1 MLKHIVFLKFKPGT
15 SDADIKE
22 IEKGLAG
29 LPARIPEIKRY
40 EFGRDILRS
49 DRSYDFALVSEF
61 EDQDAMKRRLWVS
74 HDLALL
80 ILPNGACR
88 GIVFPVIQ
96 LLIVII

>member
-15 SDADIKE
+15 DEDDIKD

-49 DRSYDFALVSEF
+49 ERSYDFALLSEF
-61 EDQDAMKRRLWVS
+61 EDPDAMKRYQKHPYHFVVLNKINAVCK
-74 HDLALL
+74 D
-80 ILPNGACR
+80 
-88 GIVFPVIQ
+88 IVAVDFF
-96 LLIVII
+96 